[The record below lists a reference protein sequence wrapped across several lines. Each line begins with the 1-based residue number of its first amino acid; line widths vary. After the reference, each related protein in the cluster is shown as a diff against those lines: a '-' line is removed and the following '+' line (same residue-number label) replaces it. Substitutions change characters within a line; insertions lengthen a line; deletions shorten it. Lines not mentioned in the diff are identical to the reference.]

1 MRRNYENYGK
11 LLVYNSTH
19 TNIMRQPILLAL
31 LAFSTFFYFHNRL
44 PPTPAVSKTVAPQP
58 ARSTAAAPSAIIV
71 VAAPP
76 SYNRW
81 KTGPN
86 AQTDFEPFAPNE
98 QATWNHSSGYTIV
111 GGRH

>member
-1 MRRNYENYGK
+1 MESCYLSFNPI
-11 LLVYNSTH
+11 
-19 TNIMRQPILLAL
+19 NIMRQDLLLAL

-44 PPTPAVSKTVAPQP
+44 PPDRAVGKTVAPQP
-58 ARSTAAAPSAIIV
+58 ASSTVAAPRAIIV
-71 VAAPP
+71 AAAPP

-98 QATWNHSSGYTIV
+98 QATWNRSSGYTII